1 MQEDFPLLSPHP
13 SARPFII
20 TLSITPTSLNPRRFY
35 ISFHSSILS
44 APNILLGTGTEGEK
58 RSSRGEVKKARSS
71 EFKKTVK
78 NASNVN
84 KYASFSS
91 LCNLLHPSLSPC
103 CPCSIFASPSLHPH
117 SILAGPWHH
126 ASYRSPNPCT
136 RNPPPFHSH
145 FTTYPCLGLFT
156 SFSASFFFVGGEGG
170 RQEAVE
176 KRRGKAQIK
185 RGKAQVDRYQ

>member
-1 MQEDFPLLSPHP
+1 MIKVWLALARRFSSPFA
-13 SARPFII
+13 SSLCS

-71 EFKKTVK
+71 EFKKRVR
-78 NASNVN
+78 NASSVN

-126 ASYRSPNPCT
+126 ASYQSPNPCALAIRPLSIHT
-136 RNPPPFHSH
+136 LPPTH
-145 FTTYPCLGLFT
+145 
-156 SFSASFFFVGGEGG
+156 V
-170 RQEAVE
+170 
-176 KRRGKAQIK
+176 
-185 RGKAQVDRYQ
+185 

>member
-1 MQEDFPLLSPHP
+1 MQEDFPLLSPHL

-71 EFKKTVK
+71 EIKKTVK

-126 ASYRSPNPCT
+126 ASYQSPNPCALAIRPLSIHT
-136 RNPPPFHSH
+136 LPPTH
-145 FTTYPCLGLFT
+145 
-156 SFSASFFFVGGEGG
+156 V
-170 RQEAVE
+170 
-176 KRRGKAQIK
+176 
-185 RGKAQVDRYQ
+185 